1 MLSDQERV
9 SVISE
14 ALPYIRKFRGE
25 TFVIKYGGAS
35 MTNARL
41 KQKVIED
48 IALLHYVGVRPVL
61 VHGGG
66 PEINQMLGKLNI
78 PAQFKDGMRVTDKQT
93 MEIVEMVL
101 AGKIQKELV
110 GLLNAAGTKAIGL
123 TGRDAGLLKAKKLNT
138 ENFDWGF
145 TGEIESISPE
155 ILELLTKENYIP
167 IISSIAWGEDG
178 EAYNINADLMAAEIA
193 ISLKAKKLILL
204 TDTPGILNDKNDKST
219 LINKMNI
226 PEMKKLIDA
235 GIIAGGM
242 IPKTLSAID
251 SLERGVGSVHIL
263 DGTFEHVILL
273 ETFTQAGVGTMLS
286 SE

>member
-1 MLSDQERV
+1 M
-9 SVISE
+9 
-14 ALPYIRKFRGE
+14 
-25 TFVIKYGGAS
+25 
-35 MTNARL
+35 
-41 KQKVIED
+41 
-48 IALLHYVGVRPVL
+48 
-61 VHGGG
+61 
-66 PEINQMLGKLNI
+66 
-78 PAQFKDGMRVTDKQT
+78 
-93 MEIVEMVL
+93 
-101 AGKIQKELV
+101 
-110 GLLNAAGTKAIGL
+110 
-123 TGRDAGLLKAKKLNT
+123 
-138 ENFDWGF
+138 WGF